1 MADFSNEPSMED
13 ILSSIKRIIAD
24 EGENGVSTRLRPTP
38 RRMRESPRVEPELE
52 PVAAPGIE
60 EEEVLELT
68 DPVDHSQAQREDED
82 AEDDA
87 PELVSAGTASA
98 SRSALASLSALV
110 VKAEQPAH
118 TLEGLVREM
127 LRPMLKEWL
136 DSNLPE
142 LVETMVAKE
151 IARISGKGL

>member
-1 MADFSNEPSMED
+1 M
-13 ILSSIKRIIAD
+13 
-24 EGENGVSTRLRPTP
+24 RPTP

-52 PVAAPGIE
+52 PEAEPAQ
-60 EEEVLELT
+60 EEVLELT
-68 DPVDHSQAQREDED
+68 DPVDHRAPTRIEPAQIEDED
-82 AEDDA
+82 AEDEE
-87 PELVSAGTASA
+87 PELVSEGTATA

-127 LRPMLKEWL
+127 LRPMLKDWL

-142 LVETMVAKE
+142 LVEAMVAKE
-151 IARISGKGL
+151 IARISGKSL